1 MKKVLVVLFATL
13 LVSQVYASQDIMA
26 EFQDL
31 DAQYQQLVNE
41 ENARFE
47 EEKVNCQLAE
57 QKIVQLNEAIA
68 TVKEKIADASIER
81 ESRYFKD
88 DFDALTKKYKEYLGK
103 LEQSL
108 AVNEGIVSD
117 FQKIS
122 AVRGNQN

>member
-13 LVSQVYASQDIMA
+13 LVSQVYASQDITA

-68 TVKEKIADASIER
+68 TVKEKIANASIER
-81 ESRYFKD
+81 ENRYFKD

>member
-108 AVNEGIVSD
+108 AVNEGIVAD